1 MLYYKDTIQVCLEI
15 GEIHLL
21 KADNWISFVKINF
34 IWNQLTTSY
43 YFNPFEVYGGIKNGD
58 IQYMKLNQSS
68 YEREEN
74 NIYKFHKEPLKEIR
88 AKTLD
93 NDERYMVSV
102 SRTNI
107 MAFWNGNDATL
118 GPLYIFSFMSPVQR
132 LVDFTVDKNMEG
144 DVLP

>member
-1 MLYYKDTIQVCLEI
+1 MLYYKDTIQVCLEM

-43 YFNPFEVYGGIKNGD
+43 YFSPFEVYGGIKNGD

-88 AKTLD
+88 AKTLE

-107 MAFWNGNDATL
+107 MAFWNGNDAT
-118 GPLYIFSFMSPVQR
+118 
-132 LVDFTVDKNMEG
+132 
-144 DVLP
+144 